1 VLFNNVLGVQDLCE
15 VERYL
20 DMDVRGCCCIPS
32 DIFEEEFWF
41 HEVEALRINEFQV
54 RIRKRLALTHF
65 EEAVDDD
72 DEFQEIGGKSSAKDI
87 FLTFA
92 TDFWTEAAAREHHL
106 QNFSCPN

>member
-20 DMDVRGCCCIPS
+20 DMDVRGCCCVPS

-54 RIRKRLALTHF
+54 WIRKRLALTHF
-65 EEAVDDD
+65 EEAIDDD

-92 TDFWTEAAAREHHL
+92 TDFRTEAAAREHHL